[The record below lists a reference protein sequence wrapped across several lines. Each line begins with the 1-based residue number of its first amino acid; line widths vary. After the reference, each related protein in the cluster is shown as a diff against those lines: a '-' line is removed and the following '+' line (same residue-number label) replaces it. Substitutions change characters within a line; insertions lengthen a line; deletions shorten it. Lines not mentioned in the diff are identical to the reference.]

1 MPQSNRH
8 RIQRQLIELRLIA
21 ESSGPRIQESIARTF
36 REQLLPALAQVF
48 DRQVNAHE
56 MLRLDRLEIDLG
68 SITSEDWEQEFQQR
82 AVAEVTRHLERYT
95 PAPVERGEAANDD
108 WQGDALAQWLF
119 FLVHGCLP
127 WWGARP
133 PDGWS
138 AVAKGALDSESP
150 ALRQTLCANLH
161 ARARLVD
168 VLDDET
174 LGIAVESWTGVAQA
188 ARVVEILVPERMA
201 PAVRARLRR
210 RQWMAILDWA
220 LDDGG
225 RVECRIALA
234 RELLQIWR
242 EMVSS
247 SAAESTA
254 ESADRSAVQVQ
265 RIPEAEAA
273 TQSLPR
279 PWIEWLSAATHPGV
293 DAKREE
299 PPRVPRADARGDE
312 ARPMPPAPARRPAES
327 GPPVDEDPIYL
338 PCAGV
343 ILLHPFLETL
353 FHDRDLLE
361 GRDLRDAAARERA
374 VRLVGLLGFGE
385 VDVPEYDLVIAKL
398 LCGHPLEAPLGP
410 ELPGAED
417 AAACDEVLGAVL
429 KHWSA
434 LRSSS
439 VAWLRTQFFLRD
451 GKLERVDEG
460 YRLTV
465 EHRAQDVLLARLP
478 WGLGVISLPWQKEHT
493 FVHWLD

>member
-1 MPQSNRH
+1 
-8 RIQRQLIELRLIA
+8 
-21 ESSGPRIQESIARTF
+21 
-36 REQLLPALAQVF
+36 
-48 DRQVNAHE
+48 
-56 MLRLDRLEIDLG
+56 
-68 SITSEDWEQEFQQR
+68 
-82 AVAEVTRHLERYT
+82 
-95 PAPVERGEAANDD
+95 
-108 WQGDALAQWLF
+108 
-119 FLVHGCLP
+119 
-127 WWGARP
+127 
-133 PDGWS
+133 
-138 AVAKGALDSESP
+138 
-150 ALRQTLCANLH
+150 
-161 ARARLVD
+161 
-168 VLDDET
+168 
-174 LGIAVESWTGVAQA
+174 
-188 ARVVEILVPERMA
+188 
-201 PAVRARLRR
+201 
-210 RQWMAILDWA
+210 
-220 LDDGG
+220 
-225 RVECRIALA
+225 
-234 RELLQIWR
+234 
-242 EMVSS
+242 
-247 SAAESTA
+247 
-254 ESADRSAVQVQ
+254 
-265 RIPEAEAA
+265 
-273 TQSLPR
+273 
-279 PWIEWLSAATHPGV
+279 
-293 DAKREE
+293 
-299 PPRVPRADARGDE
+299 
-312 ARPMPPAPARRPAES
+312 MPPAPARRPAES

-361 GRDLRDAAARERA
+361 GRDLRDAEARERA